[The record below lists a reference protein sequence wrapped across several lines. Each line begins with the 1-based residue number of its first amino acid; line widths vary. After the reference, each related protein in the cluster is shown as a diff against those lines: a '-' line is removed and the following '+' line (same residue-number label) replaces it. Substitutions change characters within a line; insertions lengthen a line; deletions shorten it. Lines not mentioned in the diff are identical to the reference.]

1 VSTRVR
7 IALTYQG
14 RDYTRGP
21 EAIRQLIARCNP
33 QLPASAFKRYLER
46 YFGLSKQEKLLKVAE
61 NLPPDFALL
70 LVREPR
76 RTRKSRSL
84 YRKLLKEAF

>member
-1 VSTRVR
+1 MSTRVR

-14 RDYTRGP
+14 RDFTRGP
-21 EAIRQLIARCNP
+21 EAIRQLVARCNP
-33 QLPASAFKRYLER
+33 QVTGNLLKHHLKNYP
-46 YFGLSKQEKLLKVAE
+46 GLSKQEKLLKVAE
-61 NLPPDFALL
+61 SLPPDFALL